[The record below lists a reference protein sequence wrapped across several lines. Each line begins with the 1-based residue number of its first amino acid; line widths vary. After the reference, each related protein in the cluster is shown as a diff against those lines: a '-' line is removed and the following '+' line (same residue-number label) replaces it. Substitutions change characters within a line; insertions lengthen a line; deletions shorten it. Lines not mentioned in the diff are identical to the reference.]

1 MPLLRQRRFSRSR
14 TSVRAAREFTLATLT
29 QWHVGDRHDDIRLC
43 VSEVATN
50 ALHHGV
56 PPGRDF
62 CVRLSLDGPVLR
74 VEVRDSGD
82 GWPIVRLPDT
92 EGSDG
97 WGLFLVREL
106 ADDFGVT
113 EHVPGKTVWVVFKVA
128 TAPGAG
134 TLEGQ
139 PAGGGR

>member
-1 MPLLRQRRFSRSR
+1 
-14 TSVRAAREFTLATLT
+14 
-29 QWHVGDRHDDIRLC
+29 
-43 VSEVATN
+43 
-50 ALHHGV
+50 
-56 PPGRDF
+56 
-62 CVRLSLDGPVLR
+62 VLR

-97 WGLFLVREL
+97 RGLFLVREL

-128 TAPGAG
+128 TAAGAG
-134 TLEGQ
+134 TLKGQ

>member
-14 TSVRAAREFTLATLT
+14 PSVRAAREFTLATLT
-29 QWHVGDRHDDIRLC
+29 RWHVDDRHDDIRLC
-43 VSEVATN
+43 VSEVASN
-50 ALHHGV
+50 ALLHGV

-82 GWPIVRLPDT
+82 GWPTVRPPDA

-97 WGLFLVREL
+97 RGLFLVREL
-106 ADDFGVT
+106 ADGFGVT

-134 TLEGQ
+134 TLKGQ

>member
-14 TSVRAAREFTLATLT
+14 CSARAARDFALATLGE
-29 QWHVGDRHDDIRLC
+29 WHVDDRHDDIRLC

-50 ALHHGV
+50 ALIHGV

-62 CVRLSLDGPVLR
+62 CVRLCLDGTTLR

-82 GWPIVRLPDT
+82 GQPVVRLPDIADP
-92 EGSDG
+92 DG
-97 WGLFLVREL
+97 RGLFLVREL

-113 EHVPGKTVWVVFKVA
+113 EHVPGETVWLVFKVA
-128 TAPGAG
+128 AVSG
-134 TLEGQ
+134 TGIPKADL
-139 PAGGGR
+139 AGGNR